1 MFRHLKVTRTRLGER
16 ARTLLA
22 QIRGFGSEGADD
34 SAEAQDDIE
43 VVQPFGLLA
52 RPVIA
57 AGLELLGVEI
67 GDSTL
72 GLALLNKALSVLDVE
87 EGETRLYGAKESS
100 CRVRMRADGSIDVEA
115 KSGAAIRI
123 TTAGGAN
130 IVLNGGTLDVA
141 RKTDPVSGGTLYFVP
156 GTGGATLAYAPPGY
170 VGPVIPGIPIP
181 LSGFAIDGG
190 NATVKA

>member
-72 GLALLNKALSVLDVE
+72 GLALLNKALSALDVE

-141 RKTDPVSGGTLYFVP
+141 RKTDPVSPTTAMV
-156 GTGGATLAYAPPGY
+156 TWMSQVATAINTLAPGSVTPAAPLTFAT
-170 VGPVIPGIPIP
+170 IT
-181 LSGFAIDGG
+181 SG
-190 NATVKA
+190 NSTVKA

>member
-1 MFRHLKVTRTRLGER
+1 MFRFPKVTRLRLGDR
-16 ARTLLA
+16 ARVLLA
-22 QIRGFGSEGADD
+22 QIRGYGAEGASDTETE
-34 SAEAQDDIE
+34 SQDDVE
-43 VVQPFGLLA
+43 VVQPFGLFA
-52 RPVIA
+52 RAVIA
-57 AGLELLGVEI
+57 DGLELLAAEV

-72 GLALLNKALSVLDVE
+72 GLALINKALGALDVE

-141 RKTDPVSGGTLYFVP
+141 RKTDAVSPTAAMTTWMSQVATAINALAP
-156 GTGGATLAYAPPGY
+156 GSVAPPA
-170 VGPVIPGIPIP
+170 P
-181 LSGFAIDGG
+181 LTFATITSG
-190 NATVKA
+190 NSTVKA

>member
-1 MFRHLKVTRTRLGER
+1 MFRFLKITRTRLGNR

-22 QIRGFGSEGADD
+22 QVRGYGSEGADD
-34 SAEAQDDIE
+34 AAEAQDDIE
-43 VVQPFGLLA
+43 VVQPLGLFA
-52 RPVIA
+52 RAVIA
-57 AGLELLGVEI
+57 DGLELLAAEI

-72 GLALLNKALSVLDVE
+72 GLAVINKALSALDVE

-141 RKTDPVSGGTLYFVP
+141 RKTDAVSPSAAMVTWMSQVATAINVLAP
-156 GTGGATLAYAPPGY
+156 GSVAPPAPTSFATITGGA
-170 VGPVIPGIPIP
+170 
-181 LSGFAIDGG
+181 S
-190 NATVKA
+190 TVKA